1 MSKGTS
7 HTGVTKR
14 RPVLMKTMLQY
25 GGLLGVLILLIVFFS
40 LKSQSFFQVGTAVLI
55 ANQIPELTLIA
66 VGMTLVLVIGQI
78 DLSVGSVMALSAA
91 VLGTLMVHQQWP
103 LWAAIPACLATGA
116 CCGLVTGSLSVWF
129 RIPSFIVSLGMLEI
143 ARGATRRVLESNT
156 LSIGM
161 DVAPIA
167 EPITGL
173 RLSPAF
179 LMAVAAV
186 FVAQFLLTRTVF
198 GRYCVAIGTNE
209 EAVRMSGIRT
219 APYAI
224 GVFVISGMLCGL
236 AGLAPTSLMEA
247 AEPGAG
253 IGIELSA
260 IAACV
265 IGGTSLMGG
274 RGNVISSFLGVLI
287 ISVLQTGLS
296 RMSVEDENKQI
307 VTGVVI
313 IVAVLL
319 DMLRRKWGAN
329 RE

>member
-1 MSKGTS
+1 MG
-7 HTGVTKR
+7 GR
-14 RPVLMKTMLQY
+14 LMKEGNQRVVKNTILQY
-25 GGLLGVLILLIVFFS
+25 GGLVGVLGLLILFFGLRS
-40 LKSQSFFQVGTAVLI
+40 DSFFQVGTAVLI

-91 VLGTLMVHQQWP
+91 VLGSLMVHREWP
-103 LWAAIPACLATGA
+103 LWAAIGACLLTGA
-116 CCGLVTGSLSVWF
+116 TCGLFTGFISVWF

-143 ARGATRRVLESNT
+143 AHGATRRVLESNT
-156 LSIGM
+156 LMIGG
-161 DVAPIA
+161 DVAAISEPIA
-167 EPITGL
+167 GL

-179 LMAVAAV
+179 LIALLAV
-186 FVAQFLLTRTVF
+186 FAAQFLLTRTVF
-198 GRYCVAIGTNE
+198 GRYCLAIGTNA

-224 GVFVISGMLCGL
+224 GVFVICGMLCGL

-274 RGNVISSFLGVLI
+274 RGNVVSTFLGVLI
-287 ISVLQTGLS
+287 IAVLQTGLS
-296 RMSVEDENKQI
+296 RMSVDDENKQI
-307 VTGVVI
+307 VTGAVI
-313 IVAVLL
+313 IIAVLL
-319 DMLRRKWGAN
+319 DTIRQTWGKKHDS
-329 RE
+329 